1 MRSVDC
7 PCNVNIVIHID
18 VNLDSSFL
26 GFFFGGYRVSKIKF
40 SYERK
45 LIPCDANLI

>member
-26 GFFFGGYRVSKIKF
+26 GFFFLVDIEF

-45 LIPCDANLI
+45 LKPCDANLI

>member
-26 GFFFGGYRVSKIKF
+26 VFFLVDIEFLR
-40 SYERK
+40 
-45 LIPCDANLI
+45 

>member
-26 GFFFGGYRVSKIKF
+26 GFFFGGYRVSKKNF
-40 SYERK
+40 HMRG
-45 LIPCDANLI
+45 N